1 MKITERK
8 RWCHRWL
15 LSLESEGQGR
25 MMLKTIW
32 KRRAMLQ
39 VPIEVKKMT
48 DEGWWTDN
56 HWELGD
62 ESGEEQKWWRR
73 MRCWSQVRRWDDW
86 GDAGRSKEGEEVRVR
101 IDYFQLSWWWKWR
114 LSRAKGRG
122 WGSVLVK
129 KKAQGERRRRS
140 HVLKKKNNPRKMAP

>member
-48 DEGWWTDN
+48 DGGWWTDN
-56 HWELGD
+56 HWELED

-73 MRCWSQVRRWDDW
+73 MRCWSQVRRWDDR
-86 GDAGRSKEGEEVRVR
+86 GDAGRSKEGEAAALKRNA
-101 IDYFQLSWWWKWR
+101 W
-114 LSRAKGRG
+114 RG
-122 WGSVLVK
+122 WLVSFRGVGNGRRREERWWCWRRSRRCTVK
-129 KKAQGERRRRS
+129 GERSFRGERRS
-140 HVLKKKNNPRKMAP
+140 W